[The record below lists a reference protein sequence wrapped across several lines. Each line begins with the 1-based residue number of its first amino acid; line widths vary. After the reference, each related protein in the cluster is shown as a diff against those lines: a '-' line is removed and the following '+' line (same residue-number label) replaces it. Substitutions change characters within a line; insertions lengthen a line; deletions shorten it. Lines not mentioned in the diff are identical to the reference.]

1 MQQFKKSL
9 RLQSFLL
16 ATKKSGK
23 SIGFVP
29 TMGSLHEGHI
39 SLVQKSKSE
48 NDVTIV
54 SIYVNP
60 SQFNDE
66 NDFINYPKSLEND
79 MSLLKQAQCDVL
91 FLPNTKE
98 IYKDGFNPIDV
109 DLGNLNLILE
119 SKKRPKNLRW

>member
-1 MQQFKKSL
+1 MQKFKKSL
-9 RLQSFLL
+9 RLQSFLI
-16 ATKKSGK
+16 ATKKSGR

-54 SIYVNP
+54 SIYINP

-66 NDFINYPKSLEND
+66 NDFINYP
-79 MSLLKQAQCDVL
+79 
-91 FLPNTKE
+91 
-98 IYKDGFNPIDV
+98 
-109 DLGNLNLILE
+109 
-119 SKKRPKNLRW
+119 